1 MTSLLRSGAKRDQL
15 TSKGRTALQV
25 AETCNVQESHLE
37 VQGLTQGDLSDGKSK
52 MKVGRILLLPSF
64 KPSDGSSTPSCRGD

>member
-1 MTSLLRSGAKRDQL
+1 MGVSGVSSVWWGANAVEAKLGDPELVTSLLRSGAKRDQL

-37 VQGLTQGDLSDGKSK
+37 VQGLTRGDLGDGK
-52 MKVGRILLLPSF
+52 
-64 KPSDGSSTPSCRGD
+64 